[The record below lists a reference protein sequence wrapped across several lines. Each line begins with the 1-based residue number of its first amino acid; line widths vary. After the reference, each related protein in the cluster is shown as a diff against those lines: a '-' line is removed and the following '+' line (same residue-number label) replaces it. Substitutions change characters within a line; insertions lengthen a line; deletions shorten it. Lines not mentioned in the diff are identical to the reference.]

1 MDSVAIRSA
10 AEQRGTARETW
21 KLLRLL
27 RHERHRARSLALG
40 KDLRDKLMKLY
51 DIGIAE
57 VERRLD
63 EDIQPELRDLV
74 QELVRAEDGV
84 RLILHELSVGLLRG
98 RERPPGPL
106 EVPGVKIRAGGD
118 NVMYRFEGEF
128 WTDEIDDL
136 VVTIPDRCLEQRITI
151 SQ

>member
-1 MDSVAIRSA
+1 MEILVESHFERALDYEGIPR
-10 AEQRGTARETW
+10 QKPPTRPIAR
-21 KLLRLL
+21 R
-27 RHERHRARSLALG
+27 
-40 KDLRDKLMKLY
+40 
-51 DIGIAE
+51 IGIAE